1 MTKELITGNRDA
13 RVVERTY
20 GDGSVRYWLQTNKN
34 GLVFKD
40 EQVYNDRL
48 RAIDARDEWLLE
60 QAQAWVVSEK
70 VVD

>member
-40 EQVYNDRL
+40 EDWYPDL
-48 RAIDARDEWLLE
+48 MRAIDAKAEWLLE

-70 VVD
+70 VVE